1 MISKRNR
8 SPALFIWHL
17 KMTTPARVLL
27 LGGFVI
33 LSVFLPANSM
43 STPIDFYLSASAGAV
58 HPDEEARGVLID
70 STGAGTFCLV
80 EANDRDTGDCT
91 SSSLLALT
99 PAELDTIWTAVVAN
113 DFFNLASTAL
123 NDTTSGGNWAEL
135 LISGNGQTYFVVTQN
150 MAVTGFD
157 NIMIAL
163 NSVLPPDKQILYNE
177 ILP

>member
-1 MISKRNR
+1 MRGRTARPRCQRPGEPMLSRVARLFLFAGLAVAAIAM
-8 SPALFIWHL
+8 PA
-17 KMTTPARVLL
+17 V
-27 LGGFVI
+27 
-33 LSVFLPANSM
+33 SNSA
-43 STPIDFYLSASAGAV
+43 PIDFYVSASAGAV

-80 EANDRDTGDCT
+80 EAQDRDTGNCT

-99 PAELDTIWTAVVAN
+99 PAELDTIWAAVVAN
-113 DFFNLASTAL
+113 DFFNLATTAL
-123 NDTTSGGNWAEL
+123 NDTTSGGTWAEL
-135 LISGNGQTYFVVTQN
+135 LITGNGQTYFVVTQN

-163 NSVLPPDKQILYNE
+163 NSVLPPGKQILYNE